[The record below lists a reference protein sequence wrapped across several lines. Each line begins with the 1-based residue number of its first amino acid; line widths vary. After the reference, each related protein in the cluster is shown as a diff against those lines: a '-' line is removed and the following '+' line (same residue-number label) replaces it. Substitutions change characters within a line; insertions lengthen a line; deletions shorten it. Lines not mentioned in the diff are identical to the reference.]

1 MSREA
6 ALRLGAVALVAGV
19 LHVGLGGYAC
29 SDLELRKG
37 EGEPCVRASECEVG
51 LECIG
56 GVCRAAD
63 AGPPRDAGS
72 RDASAIDADVS
83 DADVSDAD
91 VSDAASDD
99 AESDDAESVDAS
111 DDAS

>member
-6 ALRLGAVALVAGV
+6 ALRLGAIALVAGV

-29 SDLELRKG
+29 SDIETAKG
-37 EGEPCVRASECEVG
+37 EGEPCTRSSECAIG

-56 GVCRAAD
+56 GVCRGAD

-72 RDASAIDADVS
+72 GDAGSEDAGSRDASAMDAEVS
-83 DADVSDAD
+83 E
-91 VSDAASDD
+91 DAASGD
-99 AESDDAESVDAS
+99 AASEEDAG